1 MFVELHLLQSF
12 PPSNLNRDDTNNPK
26 DCTFGGVR
34 RARISSQCLKRAIRT
49 QPIFAETTKV
59 PNGIRTK
66 RVVQRLIDLLGE
78 RGAPEPA
85 ALAVAESFVQQ
96 YMQNL
101 GSDDLT
107 EAPVYI
113 APSELEQAA
122 DALWADWEAAISDP
136 ETSAKRIA
144 ATLRKQYREHST
156 APDVAMFGRMMASQP
171 ELGLEAA
178 CQVAH
183 ALSTHRISMEMDYFT
198 AVDDLQPREEPGAN
212 MIGYTSFNSA
222 CFYRYAR
229 IDWDQLVATLADVP
243 LARRSVEAFLRASE
257 QAVPSGKQNT
267 FAPFSPPSLAL
278 AVVRDD
284 GMSWSLV
291 NAFENPVQS
300 DREGGY
306 VAPSI
311 ARLDAYWG
319 HLCDVYDDTHLRCI
333 VVRTLPLD
341 MPLNRLNDYRLPS
354 FTSWIER
361 VLAALPEKEAA
372 E

>member
-1 MFVELHLLQSF
+1 MYIELHLLQSF

-49 QPIFAETTKV
+49 HPVFVETTRS

-66 RVVQRLIDLLGE
+66 KVVQRLLALLGE
-78 RGAPEPA
+78 RGKAELEALPA
-85 ALAVAESFVQQ
+85 ATAFVHQ

-101 GSDDLT
+101 TSGNLT
-107 EAPVYI
+107 DAPVFL
-113 APSELEQAA
+113 APSELT
-122 DALWADWEAAISDP
+122 EAAEGLLAQWDEAVNDP
-136 ETSAKRIA
+136 EGAAKRLA
-144 ATLRKQYREHST
+144 KEMHKRYREHST

-229 IDWDQLVATLADVP
+229 IDWDHLVATLDDAS
-243 LARRSVEAFLRASE
+243 LALRTVEAFLRASE
-257 QAVPSGKQNT
+257 MAVPSGKQNS
-267 FAPFSPPSLAL
+267 FAHFSPPSLAL

-291 NAFENPVQS
+291 NAFEQPVTP

-306 VAPSI
+306 VAPSVE
-311 ARLDAYWG
+311 RLDSYWG
-319 HLCDVYDDTHLRCI
+319 GLCAAYGTERLRA
-333 VVRTLPLD
+333 VAARTVPTTLALQ
-341 MPLNRLNDYRLPS
+341 RLNDDRVDALEPWLS
-354 FTSWIER
+354 R
-361 VLAALPEKEAA
+361 VLSALSVEEATA
-372 E
+372 